1 MAPPASPM
9 APRPWALMPSLT
21 ASGPRQMALD
31 RWMLE
36 ELTRGGGPGALLRF
50 YRWDKPCIS
59 LGHHQSPFG
68 PTTNLPVVRR
78 PTGGAA
84 VLHGGDLC
92 YAVALAEPPG
102 GPRATYGLISQWL
115 QRGFER
121 LGNPLRPG
129 TTGQDRQ
136 LSNCFASGT
145 AADLLGT
152 KGEKRI
158 GSAQLWRRGLLLQ
171 HGSIQLSPDP
181 GLWRMLFNQEAP
193 QALDLALGDSI
204 EAELQTEA
212 QAWLFGTQPE
222 ELPLPASTSGNDATL
237 WAIGAKAMPIG

>member
-9 APRPWALMPSLT
+9 APRPWALMPSLR
-21 ASGPRQMALD
+21 ASGPRQMDLD
-31 RWMLE
+31 CWMLE
-36 ELTRGGGPGALLRF
+36 QLTRGHGPGAVLRF

-59 LGHHQSPFG
+59 LGHHQSSLGF
-68 PTTNLPVVRR
+68 TSDLPVVRR

-129 TTGQDRQ
+129 TAGQDRQ
-136 LSNCFASGT
+136 LINCFASGT

-171 HGSIQLSPDP
+171 HGSIQLNPDP

-193 QALDLALGDSI
+193 QALPLGGAI
-204 EAELQTEA
+204 EAELRAEA

-222 ELPLPASTSGNDATL
+222 ELPLPAITSGSDATL
-237 WAIGAKAMPIG
+237 WAIGAKAMPMG

>member
-1 MAPPASPM
+1 MASPASPM

-50 YRWDKPCIS
+50 YRWNKPCIS

-68 PTTNLPVVRR
+68 LTTNLPVVRR

-92 YAVALAEPPG
+92 YAIALAQPTG
-102 GPRATYGLISQWL
+102 GPRAAYGLINRWL
-115 QRGFER
+115 QRSFEQ

-129 TTGQDRQ
+129 STGQDRQ
-136 LSNCFASGT
+136 LINCFASGT

-171 HGSIQLSPDP
+171 HGSIQLNPDP
-181 GLWRMLFNQEAP
+181 GLWRMLFDQEAP
-193 QALDLALGDSI
+193 QALGLALGDTI

-222 ELPLPASTSGNDATL
+222 ELPLPAITSGNDATL

>member
-1 MAPPASPM
+1 MASPASPM

-68 PTTNLPVVRR
+68 LTTNLPVVRR

-92 YAVALAEPPG
+92 YAIALAQPTG
-102 GPRATYGLISQWL
+102 GPRAAYGLINRWL
-115 QRGFER
+115 QRSFEQ

-129 TTGQDRQ
+129 STGQDRQ
-136 LSNCFASGT
+136 LINCFASGT

-171 HGSIQLSPDP
+171 HGSIQLNPDP
-181 GLWRMLFNQEAP
+181 GLWRMLFDQEAP
-193 QALDLALGDSI
+193 QALGLALGDTI

-222 ELPLPASTSGNDATL
+222 ELPLPAITSGNDATL

>member
-9 APRPWALMPSLT
+9 APRPWALMPSLR

-36 ELTRGGGPGALLRF
+36 QVTRGHGPGALLRF

-59 LGHHQSPFG
+59 LGHHQSSLG
-68 PTTNLPVVRR
+68 STTDLPVVRR

-158 GSAQLWRRGLLLQ
+158 GSAQLWRRSLLLQ
-171 HGSIQLSPDP
+171 HGSIQLNPDP

-193 QALDLALGDSI
+193 QALPLGGAI
-204 EAELQTEA
+204 EAELRAEA
-212 QAWLFGTQPE
+212 QAWLFGIQPE
-222 ELPLPASTSGNDATL
+222 ELPLPAITSGSDATL
-237 WAIGAKAMPIG
+237 WAIGAKAMPMG

>member
-1 MAPPASPM
+1 MASPASPM

-68 PTTNLPVVRR
+68 ITTNLPVVRR

-92 YAVALAEPPG
+92 YAIALAQPTG
-102 GPRATYGLISQWL
+102 GPRAAYGLINRWL
-115 QRGFER
+115 QRSFEQ

-129 TTGQDRQ
+129 TTGQNRQ
-136 LSNCFASGT
+136 LINCFASGT

-171 HGSIQLSPDP
+171 HGSIQLTPDP
-181 GLWRMLFNQEAP
+181 GLWRMLFDQEAP
-193 QALDLALGDSI
+193 QALGLALGDTI

-222 ELPLPASTSGNDATL
+222 ELPLPAITSGNDATL

>member
-1 MAPPASPM
+1 MASPASPM

-50 YRWDKPCIS
+50 YRWDKSCIS

-68 PTTNLPVVRR
+68 LTTNLPVVRR

-92 YAVALAEPPG
+92 YAIALAQPTG
-102 GPRATYGLISQWL
+102 GPRAAYGLINRWL
-115 QRGFER
+115 QRSFEQ

-129 TTGQDRQ
+129 STGQDRQ
-136 LSNCFASGT
+136 LINCFASGT

-171 HGSIQLSPDP
+171 HGSIQLTPDP
-181 GLWRMLFNQEAP
+181 GLWRMLFDQEAP
-193 QALDLALGDSI
+193 QALGLALGDTI

-222 ELPLPASTSGNDATL
+222 ELPLPAITSGNDATL

>member
-1 MAPPASPM
+1 MASPASPM

-68 PTTNLPVVRR
+68 LTTNLPVVRR

-92 YAVALAEPPG
+92 YAIALAQPTG
-102 GPRATYGLISQWL
+102 GPRAAYGLINRWL
-115 QRGFER
+115 QRSFEQ

-129 TTGQDRQ
+129 TTGQNRQ
-136 LSNCFASGT
+136 LINCFASGT

-171 HGSIQLSPDP
+171 HGSIQLTPDP
-181 GLWRMLFNQEAP
+181 GLWRMLFDQEAP
-193 QALDLALGDSI
+193 QALGLALGDTI

-222 ELPLPASTSGNDATL
+222 ELPLPAITSGNDATL

>member
-1 MAPPASPM
+1 
-9 APRPWALMPSLT
+9 
-21 ASGPRQMALD
+21 
-31 RWMLE
+31 
-36 ELTRGGGPGALLRF
+36 
-50 YRWDKPCIS
+50 
-59 LGHHQSPFG
+59 
-68 PTTNLPVVRR
+68 
-78 PTGGAA
+78 

-92 YAVALAEPPG
+92 YAIALAQPTG
-102 GPRATYGLISQWL
+102 GPRAAYGLINRWL
-115 QRGFER
+115 QRSFEQ

-129 TTGQDRQ
+129 STGQDRQ
-136 LSNCFASGT
+136 LINCFASGT

-171 HGSIQLSPDP
+171 HGSIQLNPDP
-181 GLWRMLFNQEAP
+181 GLWRMLFDQEAP
-193 QALDLALGDSI
+193 QALGLALGDTI

-222 ELPLPASTSGNDATL
+222 ELPLPAITSGNDATL

>member
-1 MAPPASPM
+1 MASPASPM

-50 YRWDKPCIS
+50 YRWNKPCIS

-68 PTTNLPVVRR
+68 LTTNLPVVRR

-92 YAVALAEPPG
+92 YAIALAQPTG
-102 GPRATYGLISQWL
+102 GPRAAYGLINRWL
-115 QRGFER
+115 QRSFEQ

-129 TTGQDRQ
+129 TTGQNRQ
-136 LSNCFASGT
+136 LINCFASGT

-171 HGSIQLSPDP
+171 HGSIQLNPDP
-181 GLWRMLFNQEAP
+181 GLWRMLFDQEAP
-193 QALDLALGDSI
+193 QALGLALGDTI

-222 ELPLPASTSGNDATL
+222 ELPLPAITSGNDATL

>member
-1 MAPPASPM
+1 M

-50 YRWDKPCIS
+50 YRWNKPCIS

-68 PTTNLPVVRR
+68 LTTNLPVVRR

-92 YAVALAEPPG
+92 YAIALAQPTG
-102 GPRATYGLISQWL
+102 GPRAAYGLINRWL
-115 QRGFER
+115 QRSFEQ

-129 TTGQDRQ
+129 STGQDRQ
-136 LSNCFASGT
+136 LINCFASGT

-171 HGSIQLSPDP
+171 HGSIQLNPDP
-181 GLWRMLFNQEAP
+181 GLWRMLFDQEAP
-193 QALDLALGDSI
+193 QALGLALGDTI

-222 ELPLPASTSGNDATL
+222 ELPLPAITSGNDATL

>member
-1 MAPPASPM
+1 M
-9 APRPWALMPSLT
+9 APRPWALMPSLR
-21 ASGPRQMALD
+21 ASGPRQMDLD

-36 ELTRGGGPGALLRF
+36 QLTRGHGPGAVLRF

-59 LGHHQSPFG
+59 LGHHQSSLGF
-68 PTTNLPVVRR
+68 TSDLPVVRR

-92 YAVALAEPPG
+92 YAIALAQPTG
-102 GPRATYGLISQWL
+102 GPRAAYGLINRWL
-115 QRGFER
+115 QRSFEQ

-129 TTGQDRQ
+129 TTGQNRQ
-136 LSNCFASGT
+136 LINCFASGT

-171 HGSIQLSPDP
+171 HGSIQLNPDP
-181 GLWRMLFNQEAP
+181 GLWRMLFDQEAP
-193 QALDLALGDSI
+193 QALGLALGDTI

-222 ELPLPASTSGNDATL
+222 ELPLPAITSGNDATL

>member
-1 MAPPASPM
+1 MASPASPM

-68 PTTNLPVVRR
+68 LTTNLPVVRR

-92 YAVALAEPPG
+92 YAIALAQPTG
-102 GPRATYGLISQWL
+102 GPRAAYGLINRWL
-115 QRGFER
+115 QRSFEQ

-129 TTGQDRQ
+129 STGQDRQ
-136 LSNCFASGT
+136 LINCFASGT

-171 HGSIQLSPDP
+171 HGSIQLTPDP
-181 GLWRMLFNQEAP
+181 GLWRMLFDQEAP
-193 QALDLALGDSI
+193 QALGLALGDTI

-222 ELPLPASTSGNDATL
+222 ELPLPAITSGNDATL